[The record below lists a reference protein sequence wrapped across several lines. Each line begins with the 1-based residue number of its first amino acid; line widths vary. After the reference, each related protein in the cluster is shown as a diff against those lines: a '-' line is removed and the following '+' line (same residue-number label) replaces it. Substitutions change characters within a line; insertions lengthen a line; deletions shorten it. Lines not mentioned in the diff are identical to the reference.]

1 LDKIFDLKKRSF
13 NFSLEIIKLLET
25 LSKNRNYIT
34 EILGKQLLRSGTS
47 IVANIVEGQSVSSK
61 KEFANFYKIALK
73 SANETKYWL
82 YLLLNSNKANVNTI
96 NILKN
101 EVNELS
107 KIIAKSIITIKDKM
121 QSL

>member
-13 NFSLEIIKLLET
+13 DFSLGIIKLLET

-47 IVANIVEGQSVSSK
+47 IGANIVEGQSAASK

-82 YLLLNSNKANVNTI
+82 DLLINSNKENSSTI
-96 NILKN
+96 NILQN

-107 KIIAKSIITIKDKM
+107 KIIAKSIITIKEKM

>member
-47 IVANIVEGQSVSSK
+47 IGANIVEGQSASSK